1 MLAQELPLAGFKV
14 LELAQMIAAPSAGL
28 LLADYG
34 AEVIKVEPPQGDSCR
49 LLKSPAASALPMSSV
64 FAGYNRNKR
73 LVRENLKS
81 PEGRERILQL
91 VDQADVLI
99 ESSRPGAMEGLG
111 LGPEA
116 LLARNP
122 RLVYASLSG
131 YGSGPAGRAL
141 GGVDIVVQAESGIM
155 SATGYEDGPPTKVGF
170 TIIDAACGHAL
181 CHGILAALL
190 RRSRTGR
197 GDVVRLSLYEMALHL
212 QTGPLCEY
220 MATGVQPPRPGNSA
234 PLSAPAG
241 AFRCRDGHI
250 IISAYLEPHWRA
262 LTGIIGAPQ
271 LLEDA
276 RFKSGQSRLAHRPAL
291 TVVIEEHIM
300 TRNGTEWV
308 ALLREA
314 GIVCGLVK
322 DYAGVQDDVVTRE
335 CGILGE
341 TQQGPA
347 VRSPIHFDRTPGAGL
362 RAATEESGGTVKFS
376 THPANPGTAGI

>member
-1 MLAQELPLAGFKV
+1 MDEQELPLVGIKV
-14 LELAQMIAAPSAGL
+14 LELAQMIAAPAAGL

-34 AEVIKVEPPQGDSCR
+34 AEVIKVEPLQGDSCR
-49 LLKSPAASALPMSSV
+49 QLRSPPARALPVSPV

-73 LVRENLKS
+73 LVREDLQS
-81 PEGRERILQL
+81 PEGRERVLRL
-91 VDQADVLI
+91 VDEADVLI
-99 ESSRPGAMEGLG
+99 ESSRPGAMDRLG
-111 LGPEA
+111 LGAEA

-122 RLVYASLSG
+122 RLVYASVSG
-131 YGSGPAGRAL
+131 FGTGPAGRML

-155 SATGYEDGPPTKVGF
+155 SATGYPDGPPTKVGF

-190 RRSRTGR
+190 RRARTGR

-234 PLSAPAG
+234 PLSAPAE

-262 LTGIIGAPQ
+262 FAGIIGAPQ
-271 LLEDA
+271 LLDDA
-276 RFKSGQSRLAHRPAL
+276 RYGSGQSRVAHRVEL
-291 TVVIEEHIM
+291 TAAIEARLLI
-300 TRNGTEWV
+300 RDGTEWA
-308 ALLREA
+308 ALLRDA

-322 DYAGVQDDVVTRE
+322 DYAGVRADAVTQE
-335 CGILGE
+335 CGILAQTPE
-341 TQQGPA
+341 GPA
-347 VRSPIHFDRTPGAGL
+347 VRSPVHLDHTR
-362 RAATEESGGTVKFS
+362 RADLQAPRNESGTVRF
-376 THPANPGTAGI
+376 AQF